1 MKRSLPGVIIIIVLC
16 TVVTGGIALFRST
29 RPSPVAAN
37 STPFTAATAAPT
49 LAPPLAS
56 PVMVQPVSENLSVT
70 LEEFGDYQCPPC
82 GLLHPELKSIKADY
96 GKRLNF
102 IFRNFPLSRIHKN
115 AQAAAQSAEAAGLQG
130 SFWQMHDTLYEQQK
144 EWKDESDPRPVF
156 RKFAAEIGLDLKRFD
171 RDVDSPV
178 VKARID
184 ADSKRSKSL
193 NIEGTPTILIEGQ
206 VLRTE
211 AMTAE
216 GIRQG
221 IEVMLQRKAQVS
233 SHP

>member
-1 MKRSLPGVIIIIVLC
+1 MKRFLPGIIIIIVLA
-16 TVVTGGIALFRST
+16 TAVTGGIALFRST
-29 RPSPVAAN
+29 RPSPVVN
-37 STPFTAATAAPT
+37 STPFTAATPATTVAH
-49 LAPPLAS
+49 AVAS
-56 PVMVQPVSENLSVT
+56 PVMGPVSENVSVT

-115 AQAAAQSAEAAGLQG
+115 AQAAAQAAEAARLQG
-130 SFWQMHDTLYEQQK
+130 SFWQMHDTLYEHQI
-144 EWKDESDPRPVF
+144 EWKDESDPTPVF
-156 RKFAAEIGLDLKRFD
+156 RKFAGEIGLDLKRFD
-171 RDVDSPV
+171 RDLDSLE

-184 ADSKRSKSL
+184 ADSRRAESL
-193 NIEGTPTILIEGQ
+193 KIEGTPTILIEGNQ
-206 VLRTE
+206 LLTE

-216 GIRQG
+216 GIRRG

>member
-1 MKRSLPGVIIIIVLC
+1 MIIVVLA
-16 TVVTGGIALFRST
+16 TAVTGGIALFRSI
-29 RPSPVAAN
+29 RPVPLAAN
-37 STPFTAATAAPT
+37 STPFAAATPAATVTSPES
-49 LAPPLAS
+49 S
-56 PVMVQPVSENLSVT
+56 PVMAPVSESVSVT

-82 GLLHPELKSIKADY
+82 GLLHPELKKIKADY

-115 AQAAAQSAEAAGLQG
+115 AQAAAQAAEAARLQG
-130 SFWQMHDTLYEQQK
+130 SFWQMHDALYEHQK
-144 EWKDESDPRPVF
+144 EWKDESDPRAIF
-156 RKFAAEIGLDLKRFD
+156 RKFAGEIGMDLERFD
-171 RDVDSPV
+171 RDVDSTG

-184 ADSKRSKSL
+184 ADSKRAESL
-193 NIEGTPTILIEGQ
+193 NIEGTPTILIEGKE
-206 VLRTE
+206 LRSE

-221 IEVMLQRKAQVS
+221 IEAMLQRKTQIS